1 MKRWLRNLVIGLT
14 LLAGPA
20 AAQFGACLPGFCVY
34 PPIIGCQNSGH
45 ASAFLAR
52 TSGLDA
58 THISA
63 YTALLNGLDADL
75 LSCKLDM
82 LHVYATQDSTTAQL
96 NLISTSYSAIVN
108 GAPTFTADMG
118 YNSTEG
124 SLTDYID
131 TQFNTTTAVGAHFA
145 QNSNHVSAWVVT
157 DLGAGNPIIGAET
170 IVAGAN
176 GTNINPRATSPPNT
190 AFFRAQTFG
199 SLPVTNTNTQ
209 GHFVASRTTGLNQDA
224 YRNGSSIGSD
234 NDPASNL
241 FNLNFHTL
249 GENDDNT
256 PNVNSNSGKQIAMAS
271 IGSGLTSTDVTNF
284 YNRLRTYMTA
294 VGVP

>member
-1 MKRWLRNLVIGLT
+1 MKRLVIIIA
-14 LLAGPA
+14 LLFAALPA
-20 AAQFGACLPGFCVY
+20 CGSDFLLFNYGGRNTDGCL
-34 PPIIGCQNSGH
+34 NSGH
-45 ASAFLAR
+45 AAAFLAR
-52 TSGLDA
+52 TSGLDG
-58 THISA
+58 THIAA
-63 YTALLNGLDADL
+63 YTALLNGLDADE
-75 LSCKLDM
+75 LSCKIDM
-82 LHVYATQDSTTAQL
+82 LHVYATQDSATALL
-96 NLISTSYSAIVN
+96 NLMSISYAGVVN
-108 GAPTFTADMG
+108 GSPTFTADAG

-131 TQFNTTTAVGAHFA
+131 TQFNMFTAVSPHFA
-145 QNSNHVSAWVVT
+145 EISNHVSAWVVT

-170 IVAGAN
+170 ITLGAN

-199 SLPVTNTNTQ
+199 SLPVTNTDTQ
-209 GHFVASRTTGLNQDA
+209 GHFVASRTGSIVQTA
-224 YRNGSSIGSD
+224 FRNGSLIGSD
-234 NDPASNL
+234 ADPSSNL

-271 IGSGLTSTDVTNF
+271 IGSGLTPTDVTNF